1 MFCKQCGKSIPDNSK
16 FCQHCGADQVTVV
29 SPSLTVSNQNGEQN
43 IHSVF
48 SKKFI
53 NIYSVFSKK
62 FINIHSVF
70 SKKFIFGT
78 VVSFLVTTAGI
89 VTVFFPS
96 LLNLEK
102 NSIKELSI
110 TIDTQSD
117 ANILYK
123 FLTDNKNKIVSLDI
137 KYSPKKIQASNY
149 EDKSFLRENIFLKF
163 L

>member
-62 FINIHSVF
+62 FINIYSVFSKKFINIHSVF

-102 NSIKELSI
+102 SDYKIDMA
-110 TIDTQSD
+110 IDTFWHES
-117 ANILYK
+117 IVHKIGKVLFK
-123 FLTDNKNKIVSLDI
+123 LTRI
-137 KYSPKKIQASNY
+137 
-149 EDKSFLRENIFLKF
+149 
-163 L
+163 

>member
-102 NSIKELSI
+102 SDYKIDMA
-110 TIDTQSD
+110 IDTFWHES
-117 ANILYK
+117 IVHKIGKVLFK
-123 FLTDNKNKIVSLDI
+123 LTRI
-137 KYSPKKIQASNY
+137 
-149 EDKSFLRENIFLKF
+149 
-163 L
+163 

>member
-53 NIYSVFSKK
+53 
-62 FINIHSVF
+62 
-70 SKKFIFGT
+70 FGT

-102 NSIKELSI
+102 SDYKIDMA
-110 TIDTQSD
+110 IDTFWHESIVHKIGKVLIYLQQS
-117 ANILYK
+117 
-123 FLTDNKNKIVSLDI
+123 
-137 KYSPKKIQASNY
+137 
-149 EDKSFLRENIFLKF
+149 
-163 L
+163 

>member
-102 NSIKELSI
+102 SDYKIDMA
-110 TIDTQSD
+110 IDTFWHESIVH
-117 ANILYK
+117 NIGKVL
-123 FLTDNKNKIVSLDI
+123 I
-137 KYSPKKIQASNY
+137 KLNL
-149 EDKSFLRENIFLKF
+149 F
-163 L
+163 

>member
-43 IHSVF
+43 IH
-48 SKKFI
+48 
-53 NIYSVFSKK
+53 SVFSKK

>member
-16 FCQHCGADQVTVV
+16 FCQHCGADQEIG
-29 SPSLTVSNQNGEQN
+29 SPDSNQNGEQN
-43 IHSVF
+43 IH
-48 SKKFI
+48 
-53 NIYSVFSKK
+53 SVFSKK

-102 NSIKELSI
+102 SDYKIDM
-110 TIDTQSD
+110 TIDTFWHVS
-117 ANILYK
+117 IVHKIGKVLFK
-123 FLTDNKNKIVSLDI
+123 LTRI
-137 KYSPKKIQASNY
+137 
-149 EDKSFLRENIFLKF
+149 
-163 L
+163 

>member
-53 NIYSVFSKK
+53 NI
-62 FINIHSVF
+62 HSVF

-102 NSIKELSI
+102 SDYKIDMA
-110 TIDTQSD
+110 IDTFWHES
-117 ANILYK
+117 IVHKIGKVLFK
-123 FLTDNKNKIVSLDI
+123 LTRI
-137 KYSPKKIQASNY
+137 
-149 EDKSFLRENIFLKF
+149 
-163 L
+163 